1 MAANETPQGGAVLP
15 FTLRSI
21 YVRNSSA
28 RIDDH
33 FDPLLPGQQLMPIFR
48 IGEGR
53 CDCRETKYTEND
65 KDAVL
70 RSCAFTTRFEFAY
83 TRPTDGDQPVSDEDI
98 EKLIAAQITAD
109 ITLDYLINL
118 PSFPDSD
125 ALKQW
130 ASENVILHAWPYWRE
145 FCHSTMLRMN
155 LPVTMIPLFQLVTNG
170 SPANKEVS
178 TQKRKPRKTKA
189 TAK

>member
-1 MAANETPQGGAVLP
+1 MATNKTPQGEAVLP

-21 YVRNSSA
+21 YVRNSST

-33 FDPLLPGQQLMPIFR
+33 FDHLLPGQQLMPIFR
-48 IGEGR
+48 TGEGR
-53 CDCRETKYTEND
+53 CECRETKYTEND
-65 KDAVL
+65 KDAVF
-70 RSCAFTTRFEFAY
+70 RSCSFTTRFEFAY

-125 ALKQW
+125 ALNQW
-130 ASENVILHAWPYWRE
+130 ASGNVILHAWPYWRE

-155 LPVTMIPLFQLVTNG
+155 LPVTIIPLVQLVSNG
-170 SPANKEVS
+170 NPANKEIG
-178 TQKRKPRKTKA
+178 TQKRKPRKSKVV
-189 TAK
+189 AK